1 MPWNKRENIMT
12 KETIKT
18 EYLDAVALKLK
29 TEWHSQAAHKM
40 AVGVWMLDAMDVKDA
55 EKRAKLLKAW
65 HETPSSFGTN
75 CSALG
80 QALGR
85 VSGKVKL
92 EETFS
97 GF

>member
-1 MPWNKRENIMT
+1 MT
-12 KETIKT
+12 KEIIKS
-18 EYLDAVALKLK
+18 EYLDVIAPKLK

-40 AVGVWMLDAMDVKDA
+40 AVGVWALDQLDIQDA
-55 EKRAKLLKAW
+55 EKRKAFLKAW

-85 VSGKVKL
+85 TSTKAKI
-92 EETFS
+92 EETFC

>member
-1 MPWNKRENIMT
+1 MT
-12 KETIKT
+12 KEIIKST
-18 EYLDAVALKLK
+18 VLEPIAQKLK

-40 AVGVWMLDAMDVKDA
+40 AVGVYWLDLCGIKDPK
-55 EKRAKLLKAW
+55 KREELLKAW

-85 VSGKVKL
+85 KSAKVAL
-92 EETFS
+92 EDSFS